1 MKKKFIALSL
11 SAVLAFSCAGC
22 GNSESTS
29 ADGSK
34 NSPEN
39 SVVSSDSN
47 SDVTSETGG
56 EGINDD
62 DFSVEDARRSDVL
75 VDNEDYQVVYGGLEY
90 TEDDVR
96 MALSV
101 TNRMDK
107 DMIITIEEIALDGI
121 MSGMPEERTLGA
133 GQTEELLCFIGY
145 DYHTVSCGLENKDI
159 SILEF
164 CIHIRDAETYEDLY
178 KETHVLYP
186 LGEDAAQKKEYTP
199 ADTDVVL
206 LDNDVCTINFLRG
219 EKEDSTYYVYLYI
232 ENKSDTTL
240 SFEFKKAMVNG
251 ISTSVTDSCP
261 QITARNAI
269 YYTPSFWSLEE
280 DGITD
285 VETIELPVVS
295 YSIDNFAEPAVKE
308 TFTITP

>member
-1 MKKKFIALSL
+1 MKKKLIALSIG
-11 SAVLAFSCAGC
+11 AVLVFSCASC
-22 GNSESTS
+22 GNSETPTAAGGESNTDN
-29 ADGSK
+29 AF
-34 NSPEN
+34 
-39 SVVSSDSN
+39 VSSEAADQG
-47 SDVTSETGG
+47 SDEPVSDDTS
-56 EGINDD
+56 
-62 DFSVEDARRSDVL
+62 SAEDALRSDVL
-75 VDNEDYQVVYGGLEY
+75 VDNKDYQVVYGGLEY

-96 MALSV
+96 MTLSV
-101 TNRMDK
+101 TNKTDR
-107 DMIITIEEIALDGI
+107 DMIITIEEIALNGI
-121 MSGMPEERTLGA
+121 MSGMPEEHTIGA

-206 LDNDVCTINFLRG
+206 LDNDVCTISFLRG

-232 ENKSDTTL
+232 ENKSDHTL
-240 SFEFKKAMVNG
+240 SFEFPKGAVNG
-251 ISTSVTDSCP
+251 ISTSVTDSIP
-261 QITARNAI
+261 KVTAGNAM
-269 YYTPSFWSLEE
+269 YYTPSFWSLIE

-285 VETIELPVVS
+285 VETIELPVVA
-295 YSIDNFAEPAVKE
+295 YSIDNFAEPAVEE